1 MCKVFR
7 QIYTKIYNPSFHFT
21 SSGCCRK
28 HGLAGNGVSTI
39 IFDMMTY
46 LPYHLVQ
53 EQDIC
58 GPVTTWWMYLVEKC
72 MKTLKAYVRNMAR
85 SEVSMA
91 EGYLKDKCIGFVTKY
106 LQRFNVLQQQMWDA
120 EEFGDAKVVLKGAN
134 RSNVMMPAL
143 ET

>member
-1 MCKVFR
+1 
-7 QIYTKIYNPSFHFT
+7 
-21 SSGCCRK
+21 
-28 HGLAGNGVSTI
+28 
-39 IFDMMTY
+39 
-46 LPYHLVQ
+46 
-53 EQDIC
+53 
-58 GPVTTWWMYLVEKC
+58 MYLVEKC

>member
-1 MCKVFR
+1 
-7 QIYTKIYNPSFHFT
+7 
-21 SSGCCRK
+21 
-28 HGLAGNGVSTI
+28 
-39 IFDMMTY
+39 MMTY

-91 EGYLKDKCIGFVTKY
+91 EGYLKDKCIG
-106 LQRFNVLQQQMWDA
+106 
-120 EEFGDAKVVLKGAN
+120 KVVLKGAN